1 MTVLPGLLSFLLFL
15 AAPAL
20 NPAEF
25 GNDSTIE
32 FLTVGP
38 EEGEHWSTVWF
49 VVIDSAVYVRLGPR
63 AAGRIEKNTTAPR
76 MQMRVAG
83 KDTYAMRYEKAP
95 EKAEAVANAMA
106 DKYWSDILGEPFRK
120 LGLTS
125 PTVILRL
132 VPEAPAS
139 QTFRRGGSS

>member
-1 MTVLPGLLSFLLFL
+1 MTTLAGLLSLMLIL
-15 AAPAL
+15 AAPAFDTTSL
-20 NPAEF
+20 GAE
-25 GNDSTIE
+25 STIE

-49 VVIDSAVYVRLGPR
+49 VVIDGTIYVRLGPR

-76 MQMRVAG
+76 LQMRVKG
-83 KDTYAMRYEKAP
+83 SETLTMRYEKAP
-95 EKAEAVANAMA
+95 EKAEAVANAMYQ
-106 DKYWSDILGEPFRK
+106 KYWTDILGEPFRK

-132 VPEAPAS
+132 VPDA
-139 QTFRRGGSS
+139 G